1 MNRDYDPGM
10 LLLQLAL
17 HYESIGK
24 AVFSADVKD
33 LKNSYIQI
41 VRKDP
46 EAPDFKI
53 LKDPNGSDASVLL
66 LSGNSLMGNN
76 ELENEKDNLGKVT
89 VSYEGRPPISF
100 DMFQDFLKWLGIK

>member
-1 MNRDYDPGM
+1 M

-24 AVFSADVKD
+24 AAFSADVAD

-46 EAPDFKI
+46 KAPDFRI
-53 LKDPNGSDASVLL
+53 LKDPNRSDASVLF
-66 LSGNSLMGNN
+66 LSGDRLMGNN
-76 ELENEKDNLGKVT
+76 ELEKEKENLGKVT
-89 VSYEGRPPISF
+89 VSYEGRPPVIF
-100 DMFQDFLKWLGIK
+100 DTFQDFLKWLGIE